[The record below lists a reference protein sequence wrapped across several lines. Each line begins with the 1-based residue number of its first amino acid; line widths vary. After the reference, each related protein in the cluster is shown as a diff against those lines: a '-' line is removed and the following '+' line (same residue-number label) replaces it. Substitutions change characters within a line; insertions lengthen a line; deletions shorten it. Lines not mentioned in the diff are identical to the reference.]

1 MIPKWK
7 DILKA
12 PVWNMPRV
20 SDDKRVLATHK
31 TYEVGKN
38 IELYYPYRGHERKP
52 KGLWYG
58 FGDSWLHWISYEMPY
73 LSEKYNNV
81 YEIKVTG
88 NILKLVTREE
98 HKEFYEMYK
107 KYDDYPLYEPIEWER
122 VQRDYDGIEVRA
134 GDFSPYERIA
144 EDGLK
149 WLDPFDVNSGC
160 VWTGTVTVVKNL
172 FSKENNPQWEKVE

>member
-1 MIPKWK
+1 MLSKWK
-7 DILKA
+7 EILKA

-20 SDDKRVLATHK
+20 PDNTRTLATYK
-31 TYEVGKN
+31 TYEIGKN
-38 IELYYPYRGHERKP
+38 IEIYYPYRGHPRKP

-58 FGDSWLHWISYEMPY
+58 FGDSWLHWISYNMEG
-73 LSEKYNNV
+73 LSNTYNNV

-88 NILKLVTREE
+88 NILKLITKEE
-98 HKEFYEMYK
+98 HKEFYENYK
-107 KYDDYPLYEPIEWER
+107 KSEDYDDDELIEWKR

-134 GDFSPYERIA
+134 GDFSPFEKVD
-144 EDGLK
+144 EKGLK

-172 FSKENNPQWEKVE
+172 FSKENNPKWEEV